1 MGLLIPAVSLIDKLR
16 EVEDFAPSHQPVI
29 GEFAPIV
36 GVLIAYIEHGEALFD
51 AAEADRQA
59 VANGEPAHHVND
71 LLSPPPDSGDATP
84 GAATSSTS
92 PAAAPPPSAI
102 SATPAPGG
110 EDKDAEIAALK
121 QQLATAQAQ
130 SGRTQVE
137 TGPPATRADE
147 PPPPSPAVP

>member
-51 AAEADRQA
+51 AADADRQA
-59 VANGEPAHHVND
+59 VANGEPAHPVND
-71 LLSPPPDSGDATP
+71 LP
-84 GAATSSTS
+84 S